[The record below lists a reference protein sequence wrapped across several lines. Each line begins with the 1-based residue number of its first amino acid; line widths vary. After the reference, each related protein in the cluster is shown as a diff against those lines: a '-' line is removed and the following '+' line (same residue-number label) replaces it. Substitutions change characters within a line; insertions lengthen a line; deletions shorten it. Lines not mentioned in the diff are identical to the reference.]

1 MFITSCNGQSKSKGY
16 ENLDTLYMDFVHFL
30 KIGGD
35 DLREYCFRIC
45 PDEGTV
51 EYMEQNNVSYRGIPD
66 ELKKQNLKVTLIGD
80 EFYKS
85 IVRFREQ
92 LVQNNK
98 LDNLIYIG
106 REEQGEELF
115 DERLNVYVTETF
127 ILIKS

>member
-1 MFITSCNGQSKSKGY
+1 
-16 ENLDTLYMDFVHFL
+16 MDFVHFL